1 MGVSLSLSP
10 PPPPPLLPDDSDSA
24 SGDEDEGGG
33 DNPLSA
39 LKEKLDEVSNA
50 QELMEK
56 NSHQL
61 LKFLS
66 DLEEG
71 HGRSAAA
78 KAAKEKLTLFKLTSA
93 ALVKVC
99 DTETVVVNCVSNDQ
113 VYQGV
118 LIISVIS

>member
-1 MGVSLSLSP
+1 MMSHLSASSYCFEFLITLSLFLP
-10 PPPPPLLPDDSDSA
+10 PPSPSDDSDSA
-24 SGDEDEGGG
+24 SGDEEEGGG
-33 DNPLSA
+33 DNPLSS
-39 LKEKLDEVSNA
+39 LKEKLEEVSNA

-61 LKFLS
+61 LKLLS

-78 KAAKEKLTLFKLTSA
+78 KAKEKLALFKLTSA

-99 DTETVVVNCVSNDQ
+99 VTTVLVVIKC
-113 VYQGV
+113 
-118 LIISVIS
+118 IREC

>member
-1 MGVSLSLSP
+1 MWWFSLSLSLSLSLSP
-10 PPPPPLLPDDSDSA
+10 PDDSDSA

-39 LKEKLDEVSNA
+39 LKEKLEEVNNA

-61 LKFLS
+61 IKLLS

-78 KAAKEKLTLFKLTSA
+78 KAKEKLALFKLTSA

-99 DTETVVVNCVSNDQ
+99 YTVLVVINCVCGNQ
-113 VYQGV
+113 VYQRV
-118 LIISVIS
+118 